1 MRRPFRWGLRARL
14 VVALVGVALL
24 AADMATVY
32 SNLQLNAHVTAAAE
46 ARLERS
52 ATHFGEVAGV
62 VYVDSGGWTPQAVAE
77 LRHLVHMDNLAL
89 TLVDTAGETVLA
101 LPPSRPQEAG
111 ASMSAPVTVDG
122 RAIGEVTVSL
132 ADGRLLTV
140 EELDLRQALNR
151 MHLIA
156 GAVSAMIALAVALY
170 LAFTLSRPLRQIR
183 SGAEAMG
190 AGLLDTRVEER
201 GDDEIRAVA
210 KALNRL
216 AETLQREEELR
227 KESVADLAHE
237 LRTPVSGLLGRIEA
251 AQDGVLADEAANLSA
266 MHVEAVRLTQ
276 LLDDLSSLAEAER
289 PGLLLS
295 VEPLDLA
302 TLAAVQLEAFGEAL
316 RDKGISVSSDLH
328 ETIVDGDPRRL
339 EQIVVNLLSNA
350 LRYTDAGGRVTLT
363 VRRQGN
369 DALLEVADTGVGMPA
384 VDLPNVFTRFW
395 RGEKSRSRAT
405 GGAGIGLAIV
415 HELVRA
421 HGGGVT
427 VESVSGEGSVFRVV
441 IPARGPRPLQ

>member
-24 AADMATVY
+24 AAEMVTIY

-62 VYVDSGGWTPQAVAE
+62 VYADSGGWTPQAVAE

-190 AGLLDTRVEER
+190 AGLLDTRVEELIALVA
-201 GDDEIRAVA
+201 DHAVA
-210 KALNRL
+210 RAAF
-216 AETLQREEELR
+216 AEAVKRRPGTRIILR
-227 KESVADLAHE
+227 QKS
-237 LRTPVSGLLGRIEA
+237 R
-251 AQDGVLADEAANLSA
+251 VLADS
-266 MHVEAVRLTQ
+266 
-276 LLDDLSSLAEAER
+276 
-289 PGLLLS
+289 
-295 VEPLDLA
+295 
-302 TLAAVQLEAFGEAL
+302 
-316 RDKGISVSSDLH
+316 
-328 ETIVDGDPRRL
+328 RR
-339 EQIVVNLLSNA
+339 
-350 LRYTDAGGRVTLT
+350 
-363 VRRQGN
+363 
-369 DALLEVADTGVGMPA
+369 
-384 VDLPNVFTRFW
+384 
-395 RGEKSRSRAT
+395 
-405 GGAGIGLAIV
+405 
-415 HELVRA
+415 
-421 HGGGVT
+421 
-427 VESVSGEGSVFRVV
+427 
-441 IPARGPRPLQ
+441 